1 MNLDKTQAAE
11 ILSLTE
17 DELMFLQQSGRI
29 QAGVDQDTLAWTF
42 ALDDVLKLKQALDEE
57 KQSSEEEV
65 ESEE

>member
-29 QAGVDQDTLAWTF
+29 QAGVDQDTLAWQF
-42 ALDDVLKLKQALDEE
+42 KLDDVLKLKAAIEE
-57 KQSSEEEV
+57 QIEEE
-65 ESEE
+65 